1 MTLLII
7 LVVIRFLCRAIDEAV
22 TPPLPPIADTTAHLI
37 EISNLPNEQAR
48 QDFLLELRKR

>member
-48 QDFLLELRKR
+48 QDFLLQLRKR